1 MIELD
6 TIYNEDC
13 LTGMQRIPD
22 GSVDCI
28 ICDLPYGTTACKWDS
43 VIPFEPLWE
52 QYKRV
57 TKPNAAIVLFG
68 QEPFSS
74 ALRMSN
80 IEWFRYDWIWD
91 KGRGHNFAQANYCPM
106 RSHEIISVFSD
117 APTIYSS
124 DGRKCRYN
132 PQMWDSGKPYTIKE
146 RERKNQ
152 VSMLRP
158 NSPVAKICPAADNK
172 GERYPLSILRFKGE
186 SKALHPTQKPVDLIA
201 YLIRT
206 YSNPGDTIL
215 DNTIGSGTT
224 AVAAL
229 REKRHFIGF
238 ELNRDYYDIALRR
251 IKLEQQQQTLF

>member
-1 MIELD
+1 MELD

-13 LTGMQRIPD
+13 LEGMKRIPD

-68 QEPFSS
+68 AEPFSS
-74 ALRMSN
+74 SLRMSN
-80 IEWFRYDWIWD
+80 IKDYRYDWIWK
-91 KGRGHNFAQANYCPM
+91 KGERTANFFDAKRRPLLN
-106 RSHEIISVFSD
+106 HENISVFYREL
-117 APTIYSS
+117 PT
-124 DGRKCRYN
+124 YN
-132 PQMWDSGKPYTIKE
+132 PQMTKGKPNHGTVSGAVHEKRTLDVKVEYIANTSDMKYPKSIINFE
-146 RERKNQ
+146 REYDK
-152 VSMLRP
+152 
-158 NSPVAKICPAADNK
+158 ANK
-172 GERYPLSILRFKGE
+172 G
-186 SKALHPTQKPVDLIA
+186 LHPTQKPVDLIA

>member
-28 ICDLPYGTTACKWDS
+28 ICDLPYGTTDCKWDS
-43 VIPFEPLWE
+43 VIPMEPLWE
-52 QYKRV
+52 QYHRV
-57 TKPNAAIVLFG
+57 CKPNAAIVLFG
-68 QEPFSS
+68 AEPFSS
-74 ALRMSN
+74 MLRMSN
-80 IEWFRYDWIWD
+80 IKEWRYDWIW
-91 KGRGHNFAQANYCPM
+91 KKPQGVGFLNAKKMPLKIY
-106 RSHEIISVFSD
+106 EIMSVFYRQL
-117 APTIYSS
+117 PTYNPQFTQGKPMKMTCKGDVNCYGKKDYVHVYES
-124 DGRKCRYN
+124 DGR
-132 PQMWDSGKPYTIKE
+132 
-146 RERKNQ
+146 
-152 VSMLRP
+152 
-158 NSPVAKICPAADNK
+158 
-172 GERYPLSILRFKGE
+172 RYPVNLLEFNGVNNHPPVKGK
-186 SKALHPTQKPVDLIA
+186 SQVVHPTQKPVDLIA